1 MANYIV
7 QKESLESVADSIRAK
22 AGISEKLEFPLGWK
36 AAVESIRTG
45 SGSGGGDGSPRVVE
59 IVVNIGAAVSVT
71 AEDIAQPEPEVPEV
85 PEVPENYT
93 HCLYNG
99 VRLPKIPEDVL
110 AQYPYA
116 WIRND
121 VDNGKYELMFSEYSW
136 YYDGTYMSKAN
147 SYPRPTY
154 AINFNSVDNAT
165 GWGSST
171 EKSAQVFGLSATRTV
186 LWSNHDIPNGSAT
199 ATDIYFAGSDPVPT
213 V

>member
-7 QKESLESVADSIRAK
+7 QDTSLATVADAIRAK
-22 AGISEKLEFPLGWK
+22 AGISERLEFPLGWK
-36 AAVESIRTG
+36 AAVDGIQTG
-45 SGSGGGDGSPRVVE
+45 GGGTAGGGDDYRKIE
-59 IVVNIGAAVSVT
+59 TVVNIGAAVSVT
-71 AEDIAQPEPEVPEV
+71 AEGIAQPE

-110 AQYPYA
+110 VAYPYA
-116 WIRND
+116 WIR
-121 VDNGKYELMFSEYSW
+121 DNK
-136 YYDGTYMSKAN
+136 K
-147 SYPRPTY
+147 
-154 AINFNSVDNAT
+154 T
-165 GWGSST
+165 G
-171 EKSAQVFGLSATRTV
+171 QYQLVLSATGFYMDSSNNVITDKKIVVNPQYNASGDAWVNANNTTFYIWGIDSNRTV